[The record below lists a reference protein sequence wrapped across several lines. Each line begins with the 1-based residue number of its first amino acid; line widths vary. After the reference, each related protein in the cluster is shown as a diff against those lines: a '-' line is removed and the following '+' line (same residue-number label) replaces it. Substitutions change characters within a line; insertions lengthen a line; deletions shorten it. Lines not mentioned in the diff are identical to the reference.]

1 MAEDKAVVDFP
12 VPLDHPLPVVQPLHI
27 EVALV
32 DDMAEGQLP
41 IEIIAVSHG
50 CPPGGEQAPRS
61 GFQFAA
67 EGKGLILDQPSALVF
82 EDGPDKSLFD

>member
-41 IEIIAVSHG
+41 IEVVTA
-50 CPPGGEQAPRS
+50 PNRRLPGGEQASRPN
-61 GFQFAA
+61 FQLAA